1 MFDCCWFRGNQPQ
14 PGMRAS
20 PLLPTLLFPSPL
32 LRAGLSPPS
41 AEPPEN
47 GQRGSQH
54 SPGMEET
61 AKSAKRRGR
70 RRGGRSDRGPPPT
83 KGIHMPRAD
92 QGNTAPPPL
101 HPSSRHPSAQ
111 SPSNCHPR
119 QKSYFIGAWRQRSDV
134 GQEGVTFR
142 CHLSLM
148 GTEATSVGDTG

>member
-14 PGMRAS
+14 PGVRAS

-54 SPGMEET
+54 SPGMEDT

-83 KGIHMPRAD
+83 KSIHMPCAD
-92 QGNTAPPPL
+92 QGNTAPPSPTPFL
-101 HPSSRHPSAQ
+101 RTPFSPEPVKLS
-111 SPSNCHPR
+111 SPSEVVLYLGMAAEVR
-119 QKSYFIGAWRQRSDV
+119 FGAGRGD
-134 GQEGVTFR
+134 F
-142 CHLSLM
+142 SLPPLPH
-148 GTEATSVGDTG
+148 GD